1 MQAHRNLAHY
11 GFYLDLLEKSPAMGG
26 TMTQL
31 DSTLSTC
38 ECAIRSVS
46 PVLVEVGRLC
56 LTTPPTSAQ
65 EKMQERFFQYQP
77 ELNPMQGL

>member
-1 MQAHRNLAHY
+1 MQADPNLAHY
-11 GFYLDLLEKSPAMGG
+11 GFYSDLLEKSPAMGG

-38 ECAIRSVS
+38 ECAIPSVS

-56 LTTPPTSAQ
+56 LTTPAHLCPKKKSA
-65 EKMQERFFQYQP
+65 RFFQYQP